1 MNQYVSIKTLMAAI
15 LNLRKT
21 FLTSKQPGQKDKTT
35 FERRYE
41 DSEKNYWTV
50 FSPVSKILRLQ
61 LVS

>member
-41 DSEKNYWTV
+41 DSEKNY
-50 FSPVSKILRLQ
+50 
-61 LVS
+61 